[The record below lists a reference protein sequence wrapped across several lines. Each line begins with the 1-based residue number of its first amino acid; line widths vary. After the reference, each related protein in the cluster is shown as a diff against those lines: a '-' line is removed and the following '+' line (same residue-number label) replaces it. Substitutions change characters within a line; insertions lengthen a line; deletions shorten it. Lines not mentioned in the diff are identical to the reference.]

1 MDTVGPTQSA
11 ERPLVSIVIPCY
23 NPREWLREAVASA
36 RAQTHPNIEII
47 VVDDGSQAPGSKE
60 ILRSLAPEV
69 TRIITQPNRG
79 VSAAR
84 NTGFRA
90 AAGDYVV
97 PLDSDDRLA
106 PDFVCECL
114 SALNTRPAAA
124 FAYTDYRVFG
134 RAHYVETVGPYNL
147 FRLLSENTLG
157 YAGLLRKRAWEE
169 AGGYDESMPG
179 YEDWELWLRLGA
191 RGYFGHYVNRVLHY
205 YRKHGRSLLDAARE
219 RHDELVA
226 RIHAGHPELY
236 SPEAY
241 AAIKAC
247 WEPAVCIVAPRAP
260 GVQTITD
267 FEVAS
272 PGDVRR
278 VMETS
283 KASVFLLPREGSV
296 QSNSAELAALAVWS
310 GHECVELPDGSL
322 AASRDAL
329 SQHISTDQVRARRGT
344 RIASRTAVRSQ
355 FAGGPLDMMFRHLA
369 NAGLLSW
376 EAWRQRPL
384 QSLTRMIPLRL
395 KEQVNQLAGR
405 SVFDLSFY
413 LQFQPRAVLL
423 NGSPVS
429 PVEYLPAAST
439 RRRIALVTPHLGAG
453 GAESV
458 LLEVATACD
467 RSRYEISVIATH
479 PGDNRW
485 MPRWRACA
493 DHIYDLGALVPPERV
508 AAALYCI
515 AVNWR
520 FDYVL
525 IQNSLPAY
533 SMVAELKKALPA
545 ARLINLI
552 HASSEDGWDLVST
565 TAAAVPYFDA
575 QVAVSETVRRRLL
588 ESGVP
593 KHQVHLIPNGVDLE
607 RFRAAPLR
615 TEKPARILFAA
626 RLDAV
631 KRPLLLA
638 DIAVALARRR
648 NSRDF
653 VFVVAGDGPERE
665 PLAARVKKLGVR
677 DAFEFLGHVED
688 MAPLFAASDLLV
700 LTSANEGV
708 PLVVLEA
715 MASARPV
722 VASDAGAIHEVLG
735 ERTGVLVPRA
745 PDEVERFAEAIDN
758 LLNVSDERA
767 CLGRRARL
775 HVESTFDRRRALAAY
790 RELFA

>member
-1 MDTVGPTQSA
+1 VGPTQSA
-11 ERPLVSIVIPCY
+11 EHPLVSIVIPCY

-36 RAQTHPNIEII
+36 RAQTHTEIEII

-60 ILRSLAPEV
+60 ILHSLAPEV
-69 TRIITQPNRG
+69 ARIITQPNRG

-106 PDFVCECL
+106 PDFVRECL
-114 SALNTRPAAA
+114 NALNGRPEAA

-134 RAHYVETVGPYNL
+134 RAHYIENVGPYNL

-157 YAGLLRKRAWEE
+157 YAGLLRKSAWEE

-191 RGYFGHYVNRVLHY
+191 RGYFGCYVNRVLHY

-226 RIHAGHPELY
+226 RIHASHPELY

-241 AAIKAC
+241 AAIKAR

-260 GVQTITD
+260 AAQTITD
-267 FEVAS
+267 YEVVS
-272 PGDVRR
+272 PGDARR
-278 VMETS
+278 VTETA
-283 KASVFLLPREGSV
+283 KASVFLLPREAV
-296 QSNSAELAALAVWS
+296 HSNSAELAALAVWS

-329 SQHISTDQVRARRGT
+329 SQYISTDQVRARRRS
-344 RIASRTAVRSQ
+344 RIAPRAAIRSQ
-355 FAGGPLDMMFRHLA
+355 FAGSPLDTMFRHLA

-376 EAWRQRPL
+376 EAWRRRPL
-384 QSLTRMIPLRL
+384 QSLTRMIPLRV
-395 KEQVNQLAGR
+395 KEQVNQMAGR
-405 SVFDLSFY
+405 GVFDLSFY

-429 PVEYLPAAST
+429 PIEYLPAAAV
-439 RRRIALVTPHLGAG
+439 RRRVALVTPHLGAG

-458 LLEVATACD
+458 LLEVAAACD
-467 RSRYEISVIATH
+467 RSRHEISVIATH
-479 PGDNRW
+479 SRDNRW
-485 MPRWRACA
+485 MSRWRECS
-493 DHIYDLGALVPPERV
+493 DHIYDLGSLVPPERV

-520 FDYVL
+520 FDFVL

-533 SMVAELKKALPA
+533 SMVAELKRALPA

-575 QVAVSETVRRRLL
+575 QVAISETVRRRLL

-607 RFRAAPLR
+607 RFAAAPVR

-631 KRPLLLA
+631 KRPSLLA

-653 VFVVAGDGPERE
+653 VFVVAGDGPERA
-665 PLAARVKKLGVR
+665 PLAARVKQLRVR
-677 DAFEFLGHVED
+677 DAFEFLGHVDD
-688 MAPLFAASDLLV
+688 MAPLFAGSDLLV

-722 VASDAGAIHEVLG
+722 IASDAGAIHEVLG
-735 ERTGVLVPRA
+735 ERTGVLVPRTA
-745 PDEVERFAEAIDN
+745 DEVERFAEAIDD
-758 LLNVSDERA
+758 LLNAPDKRL
-767 CLGRRARL
+767 CLGRHARQ
-775 HVESTFDRRRALAAY
+775 HVENTFDRRRALAAY
-790 RELFA
+790 RELFM